1 MTTKTRNSK
10 FELLRI
16 IAITFI
22 VIWHISIH
30 AQKGELASHNYIL
43 AITITGVNLFVLIS
57 GYFGIKL
64 NWKSLLTLI
73 GTVAFYNVITII
85 CKWQITGTLPMIG
98 ELVGCFPPLCNT
110 HWWFINCY
118 FILMLLSPI
127 INTSLKKA
135 TDKQYRY
142 TLGIL
147 LFTSCISGFCF
158 KNSIN
163 ITGYNT
169 FQFIT
174 IYALGNAIEKFDL
187 PSRLSTRQFACTYI
201 LSTICIFIL
210 SFFASRASFYNNPLV
225 ILSALSLFCLI
236 AKFNFSSRIVNY
248 IATFVLPIYLFQDS
262 STGTIIYKYLYQ
274 KGLEMDFQGIDYY
287 TLIGLYIIVL
297 LASAFILENIRRFL
311 FTKPTNIISKYLTKK
326 FDFFS
331 F

>member
-1 MTTKTRNSK
+1 MTTKIRNSN

-16 IAITFI
+16 IAMIFI

-64 NWKSLLTLI
+64 NWKNLLTLVS
-73 GTVAFYNVITII
+73 TVAFYNLASII
-85 CKWQITGTLPMIG
+85 LKWQITGATPMLG
-98 ELVGCFPPLCNT
+98 EVAGSFPPLCNT

-127 INTSLKKA
+127 INIALEKA
-135 TDKQYRY
+135 TEKQYKY

-174 IYALGNAIEKFDL
+174 IYVLGNAIKKFHL
-187 PSRLSTRQFACTYI
+187 PSCLSTKQFACTYI
-201 LSTICIFIL
+201 LSTLCIFAL
-210 SFFASRASFYNNPLV
+210 SFFASRISNYNNPLIV
-225 ILSALSLFCLI
+225 ISALSLFCI
-236 AKFNFSSRIVNY
+236 FAKLEFKSKAVNY
-248 IATFVLPIYLFQDS
+248 IATFMLSVYLLQDS
-262 STGTIIYKYLYQ
+262 STGSIIYKYLYHSGQ
-274 KGLEMDFQGIDYY
+274 EMNFQGTEYSS
-287 TLIGLYIIVL
+287 LIILYIIIL
-297 LASAFILENIRRFL
+297 LGSAFILDNIRRL
-311 FTKPTNIISKYLTKK
+311 VLDKPTGRISNFLTKK
-326 FDFFS
+326 LNIFS
-331 F
+331 